1 MKTKDDISSQM
12 LEDGGTNLD
21 QHSFKQLVG
30 SFEDISKLGSASR
43 ATIGKR
49 EFKQVLC
56 RRSQQLVKS

>member
-1 MKTKDDISSQM
+1 MLDD
-12 LEDGGTNLD
+12 GATNLD

-30 SFEDISKLGSASR
+30 SYEDISKLGSASR

-56 RRSQQLVKS
+56 RRSQQLVKSQVQIQS